1 MYIYMYAYVC
11 ICDTHTVSIFSR
23 CEICPG
29 GWVYRTYVHE
39 NNICVTFLHHRVYVS
54 GGGVWVQAESVGTV
68 TYLFIVGTVG
78 VD

>member
-1 MYIYMYAYVC
+1 MHMYVYV
-11 ICDTHTVSIFSR
+11 IHTQCLSLVDVKFVR
-23 CEICPG
+23 G